1 LTLIILSVLA
11 AAPTAA
17 HARASA
23 RDALDWG
30 QCRKDDWLD
39 FFLPSLPRDVA
50 REGAATDIDAAHVS
64 STDDKHYKLEG
75 NVDIRRGDQRV
86 TADEA
91 TFDQEKNHAEA
102 SGHVHYQDSKLLIAG
117 DKAVSDL
124 DQSKSRIEPAKYQLI
139 ESRGNGDAT
148 LVETLDKQ
156 RSHLTD
162 ATYSTCE
169 LGSNAWRIGASEIWL
184 DQETGVGRAR
194 NMTVRVKDVPVLY
207 LPYARFPIDD
217 RRQSG
222 FLYPNIGG
230 SNAGGLDLAL
240 PYYLNLAP
248 NYDATLEPRLVGHRG
263 LMLGGE
269 FRYLEPTFKGQLSGT
284 WLPSDRDHGD
294 DTRGCYHL
302 EHTQTFSPNFY
313 FQANIQRAS
322 DTRYFEDFGNSLASA
337 ATSLLPAMAYLYG
350 RGPWWNLSFGAD
362 KIQVTDP
369 LLPATAEPYHRMP
382 RFTLEAD
389 HELGV
394 DWLHAGIKTEL
405 VRFDKGDTLLTLQT
419 FGAQQLLA
427 QGATLQTLRLES
439 LRGNRYDVYP
449 YLALPFETTGYF
461 IRPEIGVRS
470 TRYDLDI
477 PYTPQF
483 AGNTFL
489 QCIVCDD
496 HPSRTTPI
504 ASLDAGMFF
513 ERDTSWFGRA
523 FTQTLE
529 PRIYYLRVPYRNQD
543 DLPLFDTQELTFGF
557 ADLFRSNRFSGA
569 DRQINAN
576 QLTLAVTTRLVED
589 ADGSERARLS
599 VGQIRYFDEPRVS
612 TALPAGPD
620 PDLCEQLGGLDCPS
634 RDERHESA
642 FVGELD
648 VKLSDKWNATFEQQ
662 YDPHLSHTDFS
673 GVRLQHFFA
682 RDGVVNAS
690 YRYRRDLLEQ
700 VDLSA
705 AVPIS
710 DAWKLVGRYD
720 YSLRDS
726 RLLEAFGG
734 FEYDSCCYAA
744 RLVVRRYLRNAEGDS
759 TNAIYFEIELKGLG
773 GFGRASEQFLRR
785 AILGYSQDR

>member
-1 LTLIILSVLA
+1 MPLIIA
-11 AAPTAA
+11 ALLGALPAVA
-17 HARASA
+17 LARASA
-23 RDALDWG
+23 RDAEDWS

-39 FFLPSLPRDVA
+39 FYLPTLPTNVV
-50 REGAATDIDAAHVS
+50 REGAPTDIDAERVS
-64 STDDKHYKLEG
+64 SSDDKHYRLEG
-75 NVDIRRGDQRV
+75 NVDIRRADQRV

-91 TFDQEKNHAEA
+91 TFDREKNHTEA
-102 SGHVHYQDSKLLIAG
+102 TGHVHYQDAKLLIAG

-124 DQSKSRIEPAKYQLI
+124 DQSKSRVEPAKYQLV
-139 ESRGNGDAT
+139 EARGNGDAT

-156 RSHLTD
+156 HSHLTD

-169 LGSNAWRIGASEIWL
+169 LGSNAWRMRADEIWL

-194 NMTVRVKDVPVLY
+194 NMTLRVQNVPVLY

-222 FLYPNIGG
+222 FLYPSIGG
-230 SNAGGLDLAL
+230 SNSGGLDLAI

-248 NYDATLEPRLVGHRG
+248 NYDATIEPRLVGHRG

-284 WLPSDRDHGD
+284 WLPSDRDHND
-294 DTRGCYHL
+294 DTRGFYHF
-302 EHTQTFSPNFY
+302 EHLQTFSPNFF
-313 FQANIQRAS
+313 FQANVQRAS
-322 DTRYFEDFGNSLASA
+322 DDRYFEDFGNSLASA
-337 ATSLLPAMAYLYG
+337 TTSLLPSNAYLYG
-350 RGPWWNLSFGAD
+350 RGPWWNLSVGAD

-369 LLPATAEPYHRMP
+369 LLPASAEPYHRLP
-382 RFTLEAD
+382 RFTLEAE

-394 DWLHAGIKTEL
+394 DWLHAGVKSEL
-405 VRFDKGDTLLTLQT
+405 VRFDKDDTS
-419 FGAQQLLA
+419 ALA
-427 QGATLQTLRLES
+427 LDPVTHELVTVRVPVVK
-439 LRGNRYDVYP
+439 GNRYDVYP
-449 YLALPFETTGYF
+449 YIALPFETAGF
-461 IRPEIGVRS
+461 FVRPEFGVRS
-470 TRYDLDI
+470 TRYDLDLPFEPVSRVPCVI
-477 PYTPQF
+477 
-483 AGNTFL
+483 
-489 QCIVCDD
+489 CDD
-496 HPSRTTPI
+496 SPSRTTPI

-513 ERDTSWFGRA
+513 DREVSWFGHA

-543 DLPLFDTQELTFGF
+543 DLPIFDTQELTTSF
-557 ADLFRSNRFSGA
+557 AGLFRPNRFSGA
-569 DRQINAN
+569 DRQMDAN

-589 ADGSERARLS
+589 DDGSERARLS
-599 VGQIRYFDEPRVS
+599 LGQIRYFDPPRVE
-612 TALPAGPD
+612 LPNIAVVD
-620 PDLCEQLGGLDCPS
+620 RS
-634 RDERHESA
+634 ESA

-648 VKLSDKWNATFEQQ
+648 VKLSDDWNAALEHQF
-662 YDPHLSHTDFS
+662 DPHLSRTDFS
-673 GVRLQHFFA
+673 AVRLQHFFA
-682 RDGVVNAS
+682 GGDGVVNAS

-705 AVPIS
+705 AVPIT

-720 YSLRDS
+720 YSLKDS

-744 RLVVRRYLRNAEGDS
+744 RLVVRRYVRNVEGDS

-785 AILGYSQDR
+785 AILGYSQER